1 MGGVNMEATRTVL
14 LLYADE
20 LILKYLK
27 DKISNMGDY
36 TVFGTNTAALGLEAM
51 RNKAFDIIVAQSR
64 MWDLDDGTLIE
75 ELKNVDP
82 DCVIIMLIKEVDA
95 EISRQMFRRGVYDFI
110 SEPLDLE
117 KLFLL
122 IKKGIEL
129 HVFKVSQRKLV
140 QSLQEQNTALHR
152 QNVLLTKRVEE
163 SSKNLSRLYENLRST
178 YVRAVRALAQA
189 IDAKDHYTHRHSEN
203 VVKYAVVIAEEMK
216 LPLGQIEILREA
228 CELHDLGKIGIED
241 RILSKQSGFTSEE
254 WVMMKRHPIIGAQI
268 LEPLTFLKN
277 GVADL
282 VRQHHEHYDGLGY
295 PEGRRGEEILLGA
308 RIIHLAD
315 AYESMRS
322 ARSYRKMPL
331 SKEEAVT
338 EIKTKSGKQFD
349 PNVVRA
355 FLKIVNNIDSP

>member
-1 MGGVNMEATRTVL
+1 MEAARNVL

-20 LILKYLK
+20 LVLKYLK
-27 DKISNMGDY
+27 EKITHMGDY
-36 TVFGTNTAALGLEAM
+36 GVMGVNTAALGLEAM
-51 RNKAFDIIVAQSR
+51 RNKALDIVVAQSK
-64 MWDLDDGTLIE
+64 MWDLDDTTLIE
-75 ELKNVDP
+75 ELKSVDP
-82 DCVIIMLIKEVDA
+82 DCVVIMLIKEVDA
-95 EISRQMFRRGVYDFI
+95 EISRQMFRLGVYDFI

-129 HVFKVSQRKLV
+129 HSFKVSQRKLV
-140 QSLQEQNTALHR
+140 QSLHEQNTALQR
-152 QNVLLTKRVEE
+152 QNALLTKRVEE
-163 SSKNLSRLYENLRST
+163 STKNLSRLYENLRST
-178 YVRAVRALAQA
+178 YIRAVRALAQA
-189 IDAKDHYTHRHSEN
+189 IDAKDHYTHSHSEN
-203 VVKYAVVIAEEMK
+203 VVKYAVAIAEEMK
-216 LPLGQIEILREA
+216 LPLGQVETLREA

-241 RILSKQSGFTSEE
+241 RILSKQSGFTPEE

-282 VRQHHEHYDGLGY
+282 VRQHHEHFDGLGY
-295 PEGRRGEEILLGA
+295 PEGRKGEDILLGA

-322 ARSYRKMPL
+322 ARSYRKTPL
-331 SKEEAVT
+331 SKEGAVA
-338 EIKTKSGKQFD
+338 EIKSKSGQQFD

-355 FLKIVNNIDSP
+355 FLKIVNNIDTP